1 MPSDTAIAI
10 GAVAAAGGL
19 ALLYRRKHPKVVA
32 MPAKTTAT
40 ATVAAPAPST
50 PYTDL
55 VHFNSVAGI
64 HLDIPAKPVTPPG
77 PTPQQV
83 NAAWQAAMTQFW
95 QVNTKENTAN
105 HEGGARTVDWTKLS
119 AYQWEMMAYL
129 TTTTDSTATQL
140 QLVQAF
146 ATCVQQ
152 AWNVAAQD
160 EKNADQKLLLNAL
173 KIAGSAI
180 AVAAATVGT
189 VFSAGGG
196 TPALVAAVLALATS
210 VAGAAGTAASVAS

>member
-19 ALLYRRKHPKVVA
+19 ALLYRHKHPRQTVVVAAPKVVA
-32 MPAKTTAT
+32 
-40 ATVAAPAPST
+40 PAPT
-50 PYTDL
+50 YTDPIHL
-55 VHFNSVAGI
+55 NSVAGI

-77 PTPQQV
+77 PTPAQV

-105 HEGGARTVDWTKLS
+105 HEGGARTVDWPKLS
-119 AYQWEMMAYL
+119 NYQWEMMAYL

-140 QLVQAF
+140 QLVEAF
-146 ATCVQQ
+146 ASCVQQ
-152 AWNVAAQD
+152 AWDVAAQD
-160 EKNADQKLLLNAL
+160 EKNADQRLLLNAL

-196 TPALVAAVLALATS
+196 TPALVAAVLALATA
-210 VAGAAGTAASVAS
+210 VTAAAGTATSVAS

>member
-1 MPSDTAIAI
+1 
-10 GAVAAAGGL
+10 
-19 ALLYRRKHPKVVA
+19 
-32 MPAKTTAT
+32 
-40 ATVAAPAPST
+40 
-50 PYTDL
+50 
-55 VHFNSVAGI
+55 
-64 HLDIPAKPVTPPG
+64 
-77 PTPQQV
+77 
-83 NAAWQAAMTQFW
+83 MTQFW

-105 HEGGARTVDWTKLS
+105 HEGGARTVDWPKLS
-119 AYQWEMMAYL
+119 NYQWEMMLYL
-129 TTTTDSTATQL
+129 TTTTDNTATQL

-173 KIAGSAI
+173 KIAGAAI

-196 TPALVAAVLALATS
+196 TPGLVAAVLALSTA
-210 VAGAAGTAASVAS
+210 VAGAAGTAASVAT